1 MCTILIAWRCL
12 PGAPLVLA
20 ANRDEFIGR
29 PAAAPGILVDHPR
42 IAGGRDLL
50 AGGTW
55 MAVAADGR
63 VAAVTNRRSEMRDPS
78 RRSRGEL
85 PLATLAAG
93 DDAGM
98 RRLVEGLDP
107 AAYNPFNLLVVS
119 PELPRPDHSGGD
131 LRLCALLR
139 LLARRH
145 RVDLYPLSGPDET
158 DDSLPHRATNCAPRP
173 KPARRC
179 ATLSRLCAPAKVL
192 SV

>member
-1 MCTILIAWRCL
+1 MADH
-12 PGAPLVLA
+12 APDLSVDSQL
-20 ANRDEFIGR
+20 RDLRHRADEDFVAPPVAHETGR

-55 MAVAADGR
+55 MVVAADGR

-98 RRLVEGLDP
+98 RHRVEGLDTP
-107 AAYNPFNLLVVS
+107 AY
-119 PELPRPDHSGGD
+119 
-131 LRLCALLR
+131 
-139 LLARRH
+139 
-145 RVDLYPLSGPDET
+145 
-158 DDSLPHRATNCAPRP
+158 
-173 KPARRC
+173 
-179 ATLSRLCAPAKVL
+179 
-192 SV
+192 